1 MAKPASAMGALIKKQ
16 QEANKYIDQGQKLG
30 TPDICP
36 KSGML
41 TVPWKEESRTTGRH
55 FFQAVLDAARSCA
68 CGLGGTAILPPPG
81 PSINLY
87 IKIIAQHVVQG
98 AKQPVS

>member
-30 TPDICP
+30 TPDIRP

-41 TVPWKEESRTTGRH
+41 TVPWKEESRTTGSISFNLCSMLLEVALVAWEELQSCH
-55 FFQAVLDAARSCA
+55 LLAR
-68 CGLGGTAILPPPG
+68 
-81 PSINLY
+81 
-87 IKIIAQHVVQG
+87 Q
-98 AKQPVS
+98 